1 MPTWKLAPLV
11 PSDRTEVIDI
21 FNHYIENG
29 FAAFPDRPV
38 PYGFFDVLLGLCQ
51 GYPMLSARDEEGVL
65 QGFGMLRPHSPMSV
79 FSRTAE
85 ISCFIAPGTTGKGLG
100 SLLVTD
106 LLRAGRERGIATV
119 LAGISS
125 RNDGSI
131 RFHKRL
137 GFVEC
142 GIFREIGEK
151 NGLLFDVVWMQKMI
165 D

>member
-1 MPTWKLAPLV
+1 M
-11 PSDRTEVIDI
+11 VIDI

-38 PYGFFDVLLGLCQ
+38 PYAFFDTLMDLCR
-51 GYPMLSARDEEGVL
+51 GYPSISARDENGVL
-65 QGFGMLRPHSPMSV
+65 QGFGMLRPHSMMPV

-85 ISCFIAPGTTGKGLG
+85 ITCFIAPGMTGRGLG
-100 SLLVTD
+100 SLLVSR
-106 LLRAGRERGIATV
+106 LIQEGRERGIATI

-131 RFHKRL
+131 RFHERL

-142 GIFREIGEK
+142 GRFREIGEK
-151 NGLLFDVVWMQKMI
+151 NGILFDVVWMQKMTE
-165 D
+165 